1 MTTSIVLWLVVA
13 VVVCWLLGAYNRL
26 VRLRAQVIS
35 VFAAVD
41 HRMTQSLVLM
51 GEAVAQS
58 QSQLPA
64 EPDATSGAAGSANRA
79 ALQAAAIQF
88 EVALRV
94 AGKHP
99 LDANGVAALQTAY
112 ATAHAV
118 WERYLGDAADNA
130 SVAQASVRRTWE
142 DNTQAVRDAE
152 AGYNVAMLAYNAAIA
167 QFPASILAYLFGFTP
182 GARL

>member
-13 VVVCWLLGAYNRL
+13 VVVCWLLGAYNRM

-41 HRMTQSLVLM
+41 HRMTQSLALL

-64 EPDATSGAAGSANRA
+64 EPDGTSGAAACGNRA
-79 ALQAAAIQF
+79 ALQAAAIQC

-118 WERYLGDAADNA
+118 WERYLGDAVDDA
-130 SVAQASVRRTWE
+130 SAAQASVRRAWE

-152 AGYNVAMLAYNAAIA
+152 AGYNASVLAYNAAIA
-167 QFPASILAYLFGFTP
+167 QFPASILAYLFGFAP
-182 GARL
+182 AARL